1 MNDWT
6 ARVEWIAGYVP
17 GEAELDEWTDK
28 LAEHSVAFGVPGE
41 QDKPRLM
48 SATISLQAS
57 TLRQATQDALRLVE
71 GATGS
76 KALAVEVLPTH
87 EFDRR
92 LDEPQI
98 PELVGYAEIADILGV
113 SRQRAR
119 EIATT
124 IKPFPAPAVVVATG
138 PLFVRSSVESF
149 ANTWERKPGRPK
161 AATVK

>member
-6 ARVEWIAGYVP
+6 ARVEWYAGHVP

-28 LAEHSVAFGVPGE
+28 LAEHGVAFGVPGE
-41 QDKPRLM
+41 HDKPRLM

-71 GATGS
+71 GVTGS
-76 KALAVEVLPTH
+76 KALVLEVLPTH

-92 LDEPQI
+92 LDQPQV
-98 PELVGYAEIADILGV
+98 PELVGYAEIAEILGV

-119 EIATT
+119 EMATT

-138 PLFVRSSVESF
+138 PLFVRLSVESF
-149 ANTWERKPGRPK
+149 AKTWERKPGRPK
-161 AATVK
+161 IRAEE